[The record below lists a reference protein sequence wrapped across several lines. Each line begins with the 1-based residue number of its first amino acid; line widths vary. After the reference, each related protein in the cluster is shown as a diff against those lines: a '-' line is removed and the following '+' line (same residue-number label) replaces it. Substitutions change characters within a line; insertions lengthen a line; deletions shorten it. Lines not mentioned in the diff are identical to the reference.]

1 MMSST
6 TGAAA
11 SQGFLARCVSS
22 VQGNESVE
30 RIRERGSEAV
40 TAFYRLVK
48 IGLIHSA
55 ENDAVSQLLEQT
67 LVVLR
72 EFSGLAGGPVI
83 VTFVDGTVFVCG
95 QLLRASRSVFESA
108 AELGDLL
115 AKCGVSEVRFDPAL
129 TREDLRAAG
138 QAVSAALR
146 DEAAPRPSDLSIATV
161 TFLKNDSLV
170 SRKKGK
176 GITGEK
182 KALGYYASALILM
195 RRFFDD
201 VAAGNTLLPA
211 RVKRIAQGLVG
222 LAETEGPGLL
232 GLTALANA
240 HRDDAGRALQSA
252 ILGIV
257 IAREITRERVAVGR
271 IAMAALLADVGR
283 VRLAGKE
290 GRDRL
295 VRLPVQVERE
305 VPSMTGAVSL
315 AISGVTAQNALHT
328 VIVTEA
334 TALEREMELGP
345 VYKGKLQPL
354 LHSKILQV
362 TRAALDFLAPRDN
375 TRGLSIMDA
384 LAEMAKNPS
393 LDRVVMKMLVKAV
406 GLVPIGSV
414 VELASGEWAVVAG
427 PSRNLRSHDRPVVRV
442 VIDKKGAVVDPPL
455 EWDLG
460 SPPDGAPYPQI
471 TRILSREETRFN
483 VAGALV

>member
-1 MMSST
+1 MT
-6 TGAAA
+6 AVA
-11 SQGFLARCVSS
+11 SPQGFLARCVSS

-40 TAFYRLVK
+40 TSFYRLVK

-72 EFSGLAGGPVI
+72 EFSGLAGGTVI
-83 VTFVDGTVFVCG
+83 ITFVDGTVFVCG

-108 AELGDLL
+108 AELGNLL
-115 AKCGVSEVRFDPAL
+115 GKCGVSEVRFDPAL
-129 TREDLRAAG
+129 TRDDLRAAG

-146 DEAAPRPSDLSIATV
+146 DEAAPRPSDVSIATV
-161 TFLKNDSLV
+161 TFLNDSLV

-201 VAAGNTLLPA
+201 IAAGNTVLPA

-290 GRDRL
+290 GRDSL

-334 TALEREMELGP
+334 TALEREMSSGLSTRASSSRSS
-345 VYKGKLQPL
+345 
-354 LHSKILQV
+354 SKILQV

-414 VELASGEWAVVAG
+414 VELSSGEWAVVAG

-442 VIDKKGAVVDPPL
+442 VIDKKGAVVEPPL

-460 SPPDGAPYPQI
+460 SPPTAPP
-471 TRILSREETRFN
+471 TRR
-483 VAGALV
+483 